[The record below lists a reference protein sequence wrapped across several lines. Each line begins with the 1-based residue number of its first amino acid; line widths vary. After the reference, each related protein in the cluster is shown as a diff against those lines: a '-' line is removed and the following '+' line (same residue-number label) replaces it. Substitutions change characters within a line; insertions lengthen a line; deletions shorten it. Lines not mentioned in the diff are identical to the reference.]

1 MNIIFS
7 TLIVILIILLFAI
20 FAGWINKFNAKDKL
34 AFIEKTLD
42 RKEAFIDRA
51 IEKVLDKV
59 STTVTSGI
67 DMAMDQHKTGPWF
80 LVVYTQ
86 DSNYPIWISNN
97 NIRSVHP
104 DPEHCK
110 IIVKQFNGEDM
121 VIENVIS
128 YDMRAANKMF
138 DYEM

>member
-1 MNIIFS
+1 MNFIFS
-7 TLIVILIILLFAI
+7 TIIVILIILLFSI
-20 FAGWINKFNAKDKL
+20 FAGWIDKFNAKHKL

-42 RKEAFIDRA
+42 RKEAFIDKA

-59 STTVTSGI
+59 SATVTSGI
-67 DMAMDQHKTGPWF
+67 DMAMDQHKTGPWY
-80 LVVYTQ
+80 LAVYTE

-104 DPEHCK
+104 DPANNK

-121 VIENVIS
+121 VIENVINYELCS
-128 YDMRAANKMF
+128 ANEMCDYDM
-138 DYEM
+138 

>member
-1 MNIIFS
+1 MNIIIA
-7 TLIVILIILLFAI
+7 TLIIILLYSIFTTWLDNIGWKHKEELMEKAI
-20 FAGWINKFNAKDKL
+20 DKAS
-34 AFIEKTLD
+34 AFIGSK
-42 RKEAFIDRA
+42 KE
-51 IEKVLDKV
+51 V
-59 STTVTSGI
+59 
-67 DMAMDQHKTGPWF
+67 AMGMKESGPWY
-80 LVVYTQ
+80 LVVFTK

>member
-7 TLIVILIILLFAI
+7 TLIVILIILLFSI
-20 FAGWINKFNAKDKL
+20 FAAWIDKFGRKDKEE
-34 AFIEKTLD
+34 FIEK
-42 RKEAFIDRA
+42 AIDKA
-51 IEKVLDKV
+51 SDFL
-59 STTVTSGI
+59 TTRFDI
-67 DMAMDQHKTGPWF
+67 AMDQHKTGPWY

-86 DSNYPIWISNN
+86 DSNLPIWVSNN

-121 VIENVIS
+121 VIENVENYEMCS
-128 YDMRAANKMF
+128 ANQMCDYDM
-138 DYEM
+138 